1 MKTLNDMLRAVCV
14 LGAAATLGLGAAGP
28 RKAAPAAPRPLA
40 EARIQALEARSRKL
54 GGAVLL
60 VWERGQLRAGGDL
73 DPETRATP
81 RNLMSGAKNFWAL
94 ACLQAAEDG
103 LLDLDEPASAAL
115 PEWAGDPDKRAIRLR
130 HLLQCSAG
138 LEPAMRELQGPTHD
152 DKYGAVL
159 GVPSFAAP
167 GAAFAYGPSSY
178 LALAEVLRR
187 RLAPRGETPAAY
199 LQRRLMGPLG
209 LDLATWRSDPAGNLM
224 PYAGL
229 SLTPDQWLAFGRML
243 LDRGR
248 WASQELLPPGALAR
262 ALAPGPANPAY
273 GMSFWLN
280 GAARAAGAQEAD
292 VERWIADR
300 PGKHNWRRACLSR
313 SAPPDLYACIGSY
326 GQRLYVVPS
335 RQLVIVHL
343 GHCRRFV
350 DGPFLKVLFGA
361 QAPRN
366 RRSRR

>member
-1 MKTLNDMLRAVCV
+1 MKTLNDMLRAACV
-14 LGAAATLGLGAAGP
+14 LGAAAVMASGAAAV
-28 RKAAPAAPRPLA
+28 RKAAPAPRPLSD
-40 EARIQALEARSRKL
+40 ARIQALEARSRKL
-54 GGAVLL
+54 GGNVLL
-60 VWERGQLRAGGDL
+60 VWERGRLRTGQDL
-73 DPETRATP
+73 DPESRATP
-81 RNLMSGAKNFWAL
+81 RNLMSGAKNFWAV

-103 LLDLDEPASAAL
+103 LLDLEEPASATL
-115 PEWAGDPDKRAIRLR
+115 GEWAEEPGKRGIRLR

-152 DKYGAVL
+152 DKYGAAL
-159 GVPSFAAP
+159 DVPTFAAP
-167 GAAFAYGPSSY
+167 GERFAYGPSTY

-187 RLAPRGETPAAY
+187 KLAPRGETPATY
-199 LQRRLMGPLG
+199 LQRRLLGPLG
-209 LDLATWRSDPAGNLM
+209 LDLATWRNDPAGNLL

-248 WASQELLPPGALAR
+248 VEEQELLSPRSLAK
-262 ALAPGPANPAY
+262 ALAPGPVNAAY

-280 GAARAAGAQEAD
+280 GAARTPGAQEAD

-300 PGKHNWRRACLSR
+300 PDKHSWRRACLSR
-313 SAPPDLYACIGSY
+313 SAPPDLFACIGSY

-361 QAPRN
+361 QAPKA